1 MLKLLGLS
9 DELRLPLAR
18 HPFIIYL
25 FIFYLFYN
33 GWFKVTWDFA
43 YWICLFY
50 HKYSTRLIDIVWFD
64 VLFAELLLNVL
75 YFLQTMQLLMA
86 I

>member
-1 MLKLLGLS
+1 MFKLLGLS
-9 DELRLPLAR
+9 DELRLPLAKY
-18 HPFIIYL
+18 PF
-25 FIFYLFYN
+25 FHHFYN

-50 HKYSTRLIDIVWFD
+50 HKYSTRVIDIVWF
-64 VLFAELLLNVL
+64 VVILAELLLNVL

>member
-18 HPFIIYL
+18 HPFFIYL
-25 FIFYLFYN
+25 FFISFIVDGLRWL
-33 GWFKVTWDFA
+33 GILHIGFA
-43 YWICLFY
+43 YSIISIRQGY
-50 HKYSTRLIDIVWFD
+50 IVWFD